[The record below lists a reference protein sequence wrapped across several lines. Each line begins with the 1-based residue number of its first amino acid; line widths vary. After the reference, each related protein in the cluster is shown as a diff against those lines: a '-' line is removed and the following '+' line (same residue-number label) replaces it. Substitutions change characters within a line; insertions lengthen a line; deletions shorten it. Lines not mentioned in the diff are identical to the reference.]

1 MKRTPSI
8 VWRFFD
14 RIEQDNRVVAIVCKL
29 CDNQYKYFGNTT
41 NLRAHLTHK
50 HPIQWEL
57 GQNESLEEGLR
68 IAGTDDDT
76 NQSSLLRQRRYKKSR
91 KNDNVCYSIS
101 VDKNPANGG
110 EEGGMPTIKVDM
122 LEVDTEGEHDEETIN
137 LVKQMH
143 GGSDEE
149 WLNEDVF
156 ETVEAYQP
164 QKKRR
169 MSYKSIKREVTSPQ
183 PLTTSYSRPTP
194 TTKRVIINNRR
205 DEYQTFGEYVG
216 NKLRKFKNNETRS
229 NVQQLITT
237 ILWQAEYG
245 VYNNMETIKRVLLH
259 SVQEMNTQQ
268 DINMEKTED
277 TTGSIEE
284 THVET
289 IISE

>member
-91 KNDNVCYSIS
+91 KNDN
-101 VDKNPANGG
+101 
-110 EEGGMPTIKVDM
+110 VDM